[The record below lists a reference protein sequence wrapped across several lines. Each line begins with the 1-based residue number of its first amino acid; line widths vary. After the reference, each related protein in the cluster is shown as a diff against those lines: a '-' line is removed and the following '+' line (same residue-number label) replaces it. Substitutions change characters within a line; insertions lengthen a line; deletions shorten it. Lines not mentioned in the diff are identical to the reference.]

1 MMLTRE
7 FRLAAACC
15 RRPGPERDSAVRDA
29 ARAIDWVAFAAV
41 LRRQRIDGFAHR
53 ALADAAV
60 TVPDAIAAALAQG
73 AARTATGNL
82 RAAAETARL
91 GRVFADAGMPCLFVK
106 GSTLAQ
112 LAWGTLATKYSKDID
127 LLVRP
132 QDVDRGLALLEA
144 DGYLL
149 WLPAHHLTPAQRRIA
164 IRHINEF
171 VLVHPTRRLQ
181 VELHWRLARNA
192 ALLPG
197 LGATSAVQQVAL
209 GGGACAATL
218 TTPDLASYLAVH
230 GAVHCWS
237 RLKWL
242 ADFDAL
248 VGEQDVAALYDH
260 AVALGAGRAFGQ
272 GLTLSRMLL
281 GRTLPTEVAA
291 RIAALSAL
299 GLVREREQAPST
311 GGRPPTLLSF
321 DVDAGI
327 VLSAAIGI
335 DERPGAALRV
345 TLAGLRLA
353 PGWRFRAQALRQLLF
368 TSYDAYRTPLPRA
381 LHGLYPVLRGPL
393 WLIRLIRHR
402 GRPPGEP
409 PLPVARP
416 LS

>member
-291 RIAALSAL
+291 RIAADRAIPAMTATAL
-299 GLVREREQAPST
+299 DLLA
-311 GGRPPTLLSF
+311 GGGATEL
-321 DVDAGI
+321 
-327 VLSAAIGI
+327 